1 MEHSTTT
8 PRPPRP
14 AWGGAQEGWLPAD
27 VLRVVA
33 AASVL
38 ARWWYAGP
46 ASGAVMFPVTAVAAW
61 LACG

>member
-1 MEHSTTT
+1 
-8 PRPPRP
+8 
-14 AWGGAQEGWLPAD
+14 LPAD